1 MSRIVLALHLIG
13 LLTFGLVS
21 PTLAAQRWDG
31 RWTGE
36 WAGKPT
42 EVKVSG
48 NTLQCTVGGM
58 VWICHSPEFSRDTLS
73 FMVGREKENSWAATF
88 RRTGANTA
96 VATRNPGS
104 GGVTF
109 TRSALQGQSGWN
121 GTWKGYVEHTKAPFE
136 IVVSGNQPVAYIF
149 GGARINNRI
158 VSSSSSKNALS
169 MEVADG
175 QGRLAKVTLY
185 REGPHT
191 ALYEFTID
199 KGGVRTTGTAFRQ

>member
-1 MSRIVLALHLIG
+1 MFPIVLALRLIG
-13 LLTFGLVS
+13 LLSFGLVS
-21 PTLAAQRWDG
+21 PTLAAQGWDG
-31 RWTGE
+31 RWAGE

-42 EVKVSG
+42 EIKVSG

-73 FMVGREKENSWAATF
+73 FMVGREKESSWAATF
-88 RRTGANTA
+88 RRTGSNTA
-96 VATRNPGS
+96 IATRNPGS
-104 GGVTF
+104 GGVIF
-109 TRSALQGQSGWN
+109 TRSGLQSQSGWN

-158 VSSSSSKNALS
+158 VSNSLSTKALS
-169 MEVADG
+169 MEVADS
-175 QGRLAKVTLY
+175 QGRLARVTLY